1 MRIIS
6 LSEEEVRALLQR
18 SHIGRIACARHDQP
32 YIVPI
37 GFSFDSEKN
46 CLYSFSAVGQKIQ
59 WMRENPRVC
68 IEVDDIVDKDHWSTV
83 VIFGG
88 YEELTDS
95 PADAEARQRAQV
107 LFEERSEWWFP
118 AAGRTESGAPSAV
131 VIYRI
136 RIDRLTGRS
145 AWRRRL

>member
-68 IEVDDIVDKDHWSTV
+68 VEVDDIVDKDHWSTV

-88 YEELTDS
+88 YEEL
-95 PADAEARQRAQV
+95 
-107 LFEERSEWWFP
+107 
-118 AAGRTESGAPSAV
+118 
-131 VIYRI
+131 
-136 RIDRLTGRS
+136 
-145 AWRRRL
+145 